1 VIFVTAALCYDSN
14 NRMVAAKGD
23 SIMRNGSD
31 AFEYAAPI
39 LVLGL
44 GDDASGDDGLG
55 AVLLAQLAK
64 RYRYA
69 GHFVNFM
76 AGGTRGL
83 DLLGEI
89 AGRPAV
95 VILDAVATGTEPGA
109 VCVLEGADA
118 LRYATAN
125 SPVVHPGD
133 VRELLSTAAFL
144 GDLPDQFCLVGV
156 RPGEGSAKAVLS
168 KEVEQALQRAV
179 SQAQAVVDRFLVELA
194 EPVSA

>member
-1 VIFVTAALCYDSN
+1 MTN
-14 NRMVAAKGD
+14 H
-23 SIMRNGSD
+23 SD
-31 AFEYAAPI
+31 QLKYTAPI

-44 GDDASGDDGLG
+44 GPDASGDHGLG
-55 AVLLAQLAK
+55 EVLLAELEK

-69 GHFVNFM
+69 GHFVEFM

-95 VILDAVATGTEPGA
+95 LILDAVANGTHPGDIS
-109 VCVLEGADA
+109 VLEGPDA

-125 SPVVHPGD
+125 SPIVHAGD

-156 RPGEGSAKAVLS
+156 RPGDGSEKADLS
-168 KEVEQALQRAV
+168 KEVEQALQKAV
-179 SQAQAVVDRFLVELA
+179 SKAQAVVDRFLVELA

>member
-1 VIFVTAALCYDSN
+1 MTN
-14 NRMVAAKGD
+14 N
-23 SIMRNGSD
+23 SD
-31 AFEYAAPI
+31 QLKYTAPI

-44 GDDASGDDGLG
+44 GPDASGDQGLG
-55 AVLLAQLAK
+55 EVLLAELEK

-69 GHFVNFM
+69 GHFVEFM
-76 AGGTRGL
+76 AGGTRGV

-95 VILDAVATGTEPGA
+95 VLLDALAAGTHPGA
-109 VCVLEGADA
+109 ISVLEGPDA

-125 SPVVHPGD
+125 SPGVHPGD

-156 RPGEGSAKAVLS
+156 RPGEASEKAVLS